1 MREKIIKSF
10 KETTEQLFSVSD
22 IEVELT
28 RPEEKFGDYAT
39 NLALKLSKELNM
51 PPREI
56 AVKIQQY
63 LSEYKPK
70 FLEEI
75 TVAGPGFLNIKITET
90 ELLKQSEKISVKTY
104 KDLSVVA
111 EYSDP
116 NPFKVL
122 HVGHLYTTIVGDSIA
137 NILSYSGA
145 KVHRINFG
153 GDVGLHVAK
162 NIWAMLAD
170 LGAEDSKL
178 LNKINKDKRSEWL
191 SACYVKGNN
200 AYEEN
205 DKAQEEIKTL
215 NKRIYKI
222 SYDKDK
228 ESELGKIYWK
238 TREWSYQAF
247 DEFYSRIGA
256 KFDKYIP
263 ESEIAELGTKIV
275 LENVPKVYEKSNGA
289 IVFKGENHN
298 LFTNVFINSEGLPTY
313 GAKDVG
319 LIFKKWQDYRFDKS
333 IIITSSEQEMYMKVV
348 QKSIEQFRPELSN
361 SSIHFTHGFVRLV
374 GGTKMSSRLGNILG
388 ANEVLDIT
396 KKFNKH
402 DDPKE
407 EIMLAAVKYSFL
419 KHRVGSDIIFDPK
432 ESVSLEGN
440 SGPYLQ
446 YAHARAQSILG
457 KADLGK
463 LRIINLVLED
473 GERSLL
479 RKLAE
484 FKEVIELCGEELK
497 PHYLCTYLYE
507 LTQVFN
513 RFYEKNR
520 VIGDE
525 RERIRLKLVD
535 IYASH
540 LKTGLGLLGIV
551 APDKM

>member
-56 AVKIQQY
+56 ADKIQQY

>member
-56 AVKIQQY
+56 ADKIQQY

-348 QKSIEQFRPELSN
+348 QKSIVQFRPELSN

-407 EIMLAAVKYSFL
+407 EIMLAAVK
-419 KHRVGSDIIFDPK
+419 
-432 ESVSLEGN
+432 
-440 SGPYLQ
+440 
-446 YAHARAQSILG
+446 
-457 KADLGK
+457 
-463 LRIINLVLED
+463 
-473 GERSLL
+473 
-479 RKLAE
+479 
-484 FKEVIELCGEELK
+484 
-497 PHYLCTYLYE
+497 
-507 LTQVFN
+507 
-513 RFYEKNR
+513 
-520 VIGDE
+520 
-525 RERIRLKLVD
+525 
-535 IYASH
+535 
-540 LKTGLGLLGIV
+540 
-551 APDKM
+551 

>member
-56 AVKIQQY
+56 ADKIQQY

-361 SSIHFTHGFVRLV
+361 SSIHSTHGFVRLV

>member
-111 EYSDP
+111 DYSDA

-348 QKSIEQFRPELSN
+348 QKSIEQFRPDLSN

>member
-56 AVKIQQY
+56 ANKIQQY

-75 TVAGPGFLNIKITET
+75 TVAGPGFINIKITET
-90 ELLKQSEKISVKTY
+90 ELLKQSEKVSVKTY

-111 EYSDP
+111 EYSDA

-137 NILSYSGA
+137 NIISYSGA
-145 KVHRINFG
+145 KVHRVNFG

-170 LGAEDSKL
+170 FGVEDSKL
-178 LNKINKDKRSEWL
+178 LNKIDKDKRSEWL
-191 SACYVKGNN
+191 SACYVKGNK

-205 DKAQEEIKTL
+205 DKAQEEIKIL

-222 SYDKDK
+222 SYDKDN

-263 ESEIAELGTKIV
+263 ESEVAELGTKIV

-361 SSIHFTHGFVRLV
+361 SSIHFTHGFVRLA

-407 EIMLAAVKYSFL
+407 QIMLAAVKYSLL

-484 FKEVIELCGEELK
+484 LKEVIELCGDELK

-535 IYASH
+535 IYANH

>member
-56 AVKIQQY
+56 ANKIQQY

-75 TVAGPGFLNIKITET
+75 TVAGPGFINIKITET
-90 ELLKQSEKISVKTY
+90 ELLKQSEKVSVKTY

-111 EYSDP
+111 EYSDA

-145 KVHRINFG
+145 KVHRVNFG

-178 LNKINKDKRSEWL
+178 LNKIDKDKRSEWL

-222 SYDKDK
+222 SYDKDN

-263 ESEIAELGTKIV
+263 ESEVAELGTKIV

-361 SSIHFTHGFVRLV
+361 SSIHFTHGFVRLA

-407 EIMLAAVKYSFL
+407 QIMLAAVKYSFL

-484 FKEVIELCGEELK
+484 LKEVIELCGDELK

-535 IYASH
+535 IYANH

>member
-1 MREKIIKSF
+1 M
-10 KETTEQLFSVSD
+10 
-22 IEVELT
+22 
-28 RPEEKFGDYAT
+28 
-39 NLALKLSKELNM
+39 
-51 PPREI
+51 
-56 AVKIQQY
+56 
-63 LSEYKPK
+63 
-70 FLEEI
+70 
-75 TVAGPGFLNIKITET
+75 
-90 ELLKQSEKISVKTY
+90 
-104 KDLSVVA
+104 
-111 EYSDP
+111 
-116 NPFKVL
+116 
-122 HVGHLYTTIVGDSIA
+122 GDSIA

>member
-22 IEVELT
+22 IEVELS
-28 RPEEKFGDYAT
+28 RPEEKFGDYST

-56 AVKIQQY
+56 ADKIQHY

-104 KDLSVVA
+104 KDLNVVA
-111 EYSDP
+111 EYSDA

-122 HVGHLYTTIVGDSIA
+122 HVGHLYTTIVGDSIS

>member
-56 AVKIQQY
+56 ADKIQQY

-145 KVHRINFG
+145 KVHRVNFG

-178 LNKINKDKRSEWL
+178 LNKIDKDKRSEWL

-407 EIMLAAVKYSFL
+407 QIMLAAVKYSFL

-484 FKEVIELCGEELK
+484 LKEVIELCGDELK

-535 IYASH
+535 IYANH

>member
-28 RPEEKFGDYAT
+28 RPEEKFGDYTT

-56 AVKIQQY
+56 ADKIQQY

-90 ELLKQSEKISVKTY
+90 ELLKQSEKVSVKTY

-145 KVHRINFG
+145 KVHRVNFG

-178 LNKINKDKRSEWL
+178 LNKIDKDKRSEWL

-222 SYDKDK
+222 SFDKDK

-263 ESEIAELGTKIV
+263 ESEVAELGTKIV

-497 PHYLCTYLYE
+497 SHYLCTYLYE

>member
-111 EYSDP
+111 EHSDP

>member
-56 AVKIQQY
+56 ADKIQQY

-70 FLEEI
+70 FLDEI
-75 TVAGPGFLNIKITET
+75 TVAGPGFINIKITET
-90 ELLKQSEKISVKTY
+90 ELLKQSEKVSVKTY

-145 KVHRINFG
+145 KVHRVNFG

-178 LNKINKDKRSEWL
+178 LNKIDKDKRSEWL

-222 SYDKDK
+222 SYDKDN

-263 ESEIAELGTKIV
+263 ESEVAELGTKIV

-361 SSIHFTHGFVRLV
+361 SSIHFTHGFVRLA

-407 EIMLAAVKYSFL
+407 QIMLAAVKYSFL

-484 FKEVIELCGEELK
+484 LKEVIELCGDELK

-535 IYASH
+535 IYANH

>member
-39 NLALKLSKELNM
+39 NLALKLSKELDM

-56 AVKIQQY
+56 ADKIQQY

-70 FLEEI
+70 FLDEI
-75 TVAGPGFLNIKITET
+75 TVAGPGFINIKITET
-90 ELLKQSEKISVKTY
+90 ELLKQSEKVSVKTY

-145 KVHRINFG
+145 KVHRVNFG

-178 LNKINKDKRSEWL
+178 LNKIDKDKRSEWL

-222 SYDKDK
+222 SYDKDN

-263 ESEIAELGTKIV
+263 ESEVAELGTKIV

-361 SSIHFTHGFVRLV
+361 SSIHFTHGFVRLA

-407 EIMLAAVKYSFL
+407 QIMLAAVKYSLL

-484 FKEVIELCGEELK
+484 LKEVIELCGDELK

-535 IYASH
+535 IYANH

>member
-39 NLALKLSKELNM
+39 NLALKLSKELDM

-56 AVKIQQY
+56 ADKIQQY

-70 FLEEI
+70 FLDEI
-75 TVAGPGFLNIKITET
+75 TVAGPGFINIKITET
-90 ELLKQSEKISVKTY
+90 ELLKQSEKVSVKTY

-145 KVHRINFG
+145 KVHRVNFG

-178 LNKINKDKRSEWL
+178 LNKIDKDKRSEWL

-263 ESEIAELGTKIV
+263 ESEVAELGTKIV

-361 SSIHFTHGFVRLV
+361 SSIHFTHGFVRLA

-407 EIMLAAVKYSFL
+407 QIMLAAVKYSFL

-484 FKEVIELCGEELK
+484 LKEVIELCGDELK

-535 IYASH
+535 IYANH

>member
-39 NLALKLSKELNM
+39 NLALKLSKELDM

-56 AVKIQQY
+56 ADKIQQY

-70 FLEEI
+70 FLDEI
-75 TVAGPGFLNIKITET
+75 TVAGPGFINIKITET
-90 ELLKQSEKISVKTY
+90 ELLKQSEKVSVKTY

-145 KVHRINFG
+145 KVHRVNFG

-178 LNKINKDKRSEWL
+178 LNKIDKDKRSEWL

-222 SYDKDK
+222 SYDKDN

-263 ESEIAELGTKIV
+263 ESEVAELGTKIV

-361 SSIHFTHGFVRLV
+361 SSIHFTHGFVRLA

-407 EIMLAAVKYSFL
+407 QIMLAAVKYSFL

-484 FKEVIELCGEELK
+484 LKEVIELCGDELK

-535 IYASH
+535 IYANH

>member
-56 AVKIQQY
+56 ADKIQQY

-247 DEFYSRIGA
+247 DEFCKSTELRKYWIKDPTTYSKA
-256 KFDKYIP
+256 KLPLLYNQVLVAVNAQIKKDMP
-263 ESEIAELGTKIV
+263 GTLGF
-275 LENVPKVYEKSNGA
+275 S
-289 IVFKGENHN
+289 
-298 LFTNVFINSEGLPTY
+298 FTADL
-313 GAKDVG
+313 
-319 LIFKKWQDYRFDKS
+319 W
-333 IIITSSEQEMYMKVV
+333 
-348 QKSIEQFRPELSN
+348 
-361 SSIHFTHGFVRLV
+361 
-374 GGTKMSSRLGNILG
+374 SSR
-388 ANEVLDIT
+388 
-396 KKFNKH
+396 
-402 DDPKE
+402 
-407 EIMLAAVKYSFL
+407 
-419 KHRVGSDIIFDPK
+419 
-432 ESVSLEGN
+432 
-440 SGPYLQ
+440 
-446 YAHARAQSILG
+446 
-457 KADLGK
+457 
-463 LRIINLVLED
+463 
-473 GERSLL
+473 
-479 RKLAE
+479 
-484 FKEVIELCGEELK
+484 
-497 PHYLCTYLYE
+497 
-507 LTQVFN
+507 
-513 RFYEKNR
+513 
-520 VIGDE
+520 
-525 RERIRLKLVD
+525 
-535 IYASH
+535 
-540 LKTGLGLLGIV
+540 
-551 APDKM
+551 

>member
-28 RPEEKFGDYAT
+28 TPEEKFGDYAT

-56 AVKIQQY
+56 ADKIQQY

>member
-56 AVKIQQY
+56 ADKIQQY

-75 TVAGPGFLNIKITET
+75 TVAGPGFINIKITET
-90 ELLKQSEKISVKTY
+90 ELLKQSEKVSVKTY

-111 EYSDP
+111 EYSDA

-162 NIWAMLAD
+162 NIWAMLTD

-497 PHYLCTYLYE
+497 SHYLCTYLYE

>member
-28 RPEEKFGDYAT
+28 RPEEKFGDYTT

-56 AVKIQQY
+56 ADKIQQY

-90 ELLKQSEKISVKTY
+90 ELLKQSEKVSVKTY

-111 EYSDP
+111 EYSDA

-145 KVHRINFG
+145 KVHRVNFG

-178 LNKINKDKRSEWL
+178 LNKIDKDKRSEWL

-263 ESEIAELGTKIV
+263 ESEVAELGTKIV

-497 PHYLCTYLYE
+497 SHYLCTYLYE

>member
-56 AVKIQQY
+56 ADKIQQY

-111 EYSDP
+111 DYSDA

>member
-56 AVKIQQY
+56 ANKIQQY

-70 FLEEI
+70 FLDEI
-75 TVAGPGFLNIKITET
+75 TVAGPGFINIKITET
-90 ELLKQSEKISVKTY
+90 ELLKQSEKVSVKTY

-111 EYSDP
+111 EYSDA

-145 KVHRINFG
+145 KVHRVNFG

-178 LNKINKDKRSEWL
+178 LNKIDKDKRSEWL

-222 SYDKDK
+222 SYDKDN

-263 ESEIAELGTKIV
+263 ESEVAELGTKIV

-361 SSIHFTHGFVRLV
+361 SSIHFTHGFVRLA

-407 EIMLAAVKYSFL
+407 QIMLAAVKYSFL

-432 ESVSLEGN
+432 ESISLEGN

-484 FKEVIELCGEELK
+484 LKEVIELCGDELK

-535 IYASH
+535 IYANH

>member
-56 AVKIQQY
+56 ADKIQQY

-162 NIWAMLAD
+162 NIWAMLTD

-263 ESEIAELGTKIV
+263 ESEVAELGTKIV

-473 GERSLL
+473 EERSLL

>member
-56 AVKIQQY
+56 ADKIQQY

-145 KVHRINFG
+145 KVHRVNFG

-178 LNKINKDKRSEWL
+178 LNKIDKDKRSEWL

-484 FKEVIELCGEELK
+484 LKEVIELCGDELK

-535 IYASH
+535 IYANH

>member
-75 TVAGPGFLNIKITET
+75 TVAGPGFLNIKITEN